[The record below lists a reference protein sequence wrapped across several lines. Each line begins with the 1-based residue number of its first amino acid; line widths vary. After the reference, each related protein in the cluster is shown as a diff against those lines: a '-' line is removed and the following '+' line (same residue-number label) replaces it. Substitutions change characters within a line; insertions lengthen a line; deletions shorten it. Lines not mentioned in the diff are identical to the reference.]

1 MSKYKII
8 ANPTAG
14 GGTGARQIPHI
25 RQLLTEHKLDFD
37 LVVSEYAGH
46 AIELAKKAALEGAE
60 VVVAAGGD
68 GTVNE
73 VLNGIM
79 EAQKEGARLPAMGVL
94 CIGRGN
100 DFAGSAGIPAELE
113 LACQA
118 LVNDRRRLIDIGR
131 VYGGKYP
138 QGRYFANVMGVGFD
152 AITTIEVRKLP
163 RWGGFLSFLVAVIKT
178 IFLYYK
184 GPVVTVEYDGQ
195 TLTQPSLMVSVMNG
209 RRLGGGFYMAPHSK
223 FDDGLFDLCMAHEVS
238 RLRIFSLI
246 PHFMKGTQDTQPEIT
261 TGRAAHV
268 SITAM
273 KGVLPAETDG
283 EIICEDGKHL
293 EVELLPCLLEIIS
306 DPLTSAV

>member
-1 MSKYKII
+1 MSKYTII

-25 RQLLTEHKLDFD
+25 RQLLTDHKVDFE
-37 LVVSEYAGH
+37 LVTSDYPGH
-46 AIELAKKAALEGAE
+46 ALELAKKAALAGIE

-79 EAQKEGARLPAMGVL
+79 EAHQEGCKLPVMGVL
-94 CIGRGN
+94 CVGRGN
-100 DFAGSAGIPAELE
+100 DFAGSAGIPADLVQG
-113 LACQA
+113 CQV
-118 LVNDRRRLIDIGR
+118 LIEGHRRLIDIGR

-138 QGRYFANVMGVGFD
+138 QGRYFANVLGVGFD

-184 GPVVTVEYDGQ
+184 GPIVTVDYDGQ
-195 TLTQPSLMVSVMNG
+195 TLTQPSLLVGVMNG
-209 RRLGGGFYMAPHSK
+209 RRLGGGFYLAPHAK
-223 FDDGLFDLCMAHEVS
+223 LDDGLFDLCMAHEVG
-238 RLRIFSLI
+238 RLRIFSLL
-246 PHFMKGTQDTQPEIT
+246 PHFMKGTQESQKEIT
-261 TGRAAHV
+261 TGRAARV
-268 SITAM
+268 SITAV

-283 EIICEDGKHL
+283 EIVCEDGKHL
-293 EVELLPCLLEIIS
+293 EVEMLPNLVEVICQPQA
-306 DPLTSAV
+306 DGA